1 MLLYLLRMLRASVST
16 NESARGLTTDQ
27 SQALKRKSLSSQ
39 LLWCCLSEAATATLT
54 LALLIPQWEN
64 TLTLN
69 RINNA
74 QDNEYH
80 LKTLSFYNFMQI
92 VLTGF

>member
-27 SQALKRKSLSSQ
+27 SQALKGKSLSSQ

-74 QDNEYH
+74 QENEYH
-80 LKTLSFYNFMQI
+80 SENYVILQLYAN
-92 VLTGF
+92 